1 MEATLKFYDDKKK
14 IILPDEYEN
23 FLNKLSQILQI
34 QKEMIN
40 NLQIFYKDDE
50 GDKILIK
57 SFLDYNQFLI
67 QLKENQVSILEI
79 QLEKEIMNSR
89 KE

>member
-1 MEATLKFYDDKKK
+1 MEATLKFYDDEKK

-34 QKEMIN
+34 KKEMIN
-40 NLQIFYKDDE
+40 NLQIFYQDDE

-67 QLKENQVSILEI
+67 QLKENQL
-79 QLEKEIMNSR
+79 
-89 KE
+89 